1 MIIKNYKY
9 DNSKDGIHYTV
20 DVDGYEFEMNHTKTE
35 YGSVQH
41 DDIEY
46 FLDEVAEYDTQEAE
60 LIEDF
65 VRLQSYLLMYGVG
78 FVFKN
83 AEEVQDDTKIQKQSR
98 KHNRKELESSGF
110 GWVFD
115 CEGIEVK
122 EVEDDSKIQ
131 SVGQNEKRNEL

>member
-1 MIIKNYKY
+1 MIIKDYKY
-9 DNSKDGIHYTV
+9 ENSTDGIHYIV
-20 DVDGYEFEMNHTKTE
+20 DVDGCEFEMNHKRTE

-65 VRLQSYLLMYGVG
+65 VRLQNYLLIYGVG

-83 AEEVQDDTKIQKQSR
+83 AEEV
-98 KHNRKELESSGF
+98 EE
-110 GWVFD
+110 
-115 CEGIEVK
+115 
-122 EVEDDSKIQ
+122 
-131 SVGQNEKRNEL
+131 

>member
-9 DNSKDGIHYTV
+9 GNSKDGIHYTV
-20 DVDGYEFEMNHTKTE
+20 DVDGYELEMNHTRTE

-46 FLDEVAEYDTQEAE
+46 FLDEIAEYDMQEAE

-65 VRLQSYLLMYGVG
+65 VRLQSYLLMYGVE

-83 AEEVQDDTKIQKQSR
+83 AEEV
-98 KHNRKELESSGF
+98 E
-110 GWVFD
+110 
-115 CEGIEVK
+115 
-122 EVEDDSKIQ
+122 
-131 SVGQNEKRNEL
+131 

>member
-1 MIIKNYKY
+1 MIIKDYKY
-9 DNSKDGIHYTV
+9 ENSTDGIHYIV
-20 DVDGYEFEMNHTKTE
+20 DVDGCEFEMNHKRTE

-65 VRLQSYLLMYGVG
+65 VRLQNYLLIYGVG

-83 AEEVQDDTKIQKQSR
+83 AEEV
-98 KHNRKELESSGF
+98 KE
-110 GWVFD
+110 
-115 CEGIEVK
+115 
-122 EVEDDSKIQ
+122 
-131 SVGQNEKRNEL
+131 

>member
-9 DNSKDGIHYTV
+9 DNSVDGIHYTV
-20 DVDGYEFEMNHTKTE
+20 DVDGYEFEMNHTRTE

-83 AEEVQDDTKIQKQSR
+83 AEEVQDD
-98 KHNRKELESSGF
+98 
-110 GWVFD
+110 
-115 CEGIEVK
+115 
-122 EVEDDSKIQ
+122 SK
-131 SVGQNEKRNEL
+131 V

>member
-9 DNSKDGIHYTV
+9 NNSEDGIHYII
-20 DVDGYEFEMNHTKTE
+20 DVDGSEIEMNHTKTE

-41 DDIEY
+41 DDIEH

-65 VRLQSYLLMYGVG
+65 VSLQNHLLLYGVG

-83 AEEVQDDTKIQKQSR
+83 AEEVT
-98 KHNRKELESSGF
+98 E
-110 GWVFD
+110 
-115 CEGIEVK
+115 
-122 EVEDDSKIQ
+122 
-131 SVGQNEKRNEL
+131 